1 MQVRLVHP
9 DKLQMDTEA
18 EKLKTQQAFR
28 GIYMRSKFSFAVCTC
43 VEKNLAT
50 DNLQMDT
57 EAEKLK
63 TQQAF
68 RIYLQQALRIYLL
81 HMKGLHVY

>member
-1 MQVRLVHP
+1 VQVRLVHP

-63 TQQAF
+63 AQQAF
-68 RIYLQQALRIYLL
+68 GGISSKKNISLKKKISLR
-81 HMKGLHVY
+81 G